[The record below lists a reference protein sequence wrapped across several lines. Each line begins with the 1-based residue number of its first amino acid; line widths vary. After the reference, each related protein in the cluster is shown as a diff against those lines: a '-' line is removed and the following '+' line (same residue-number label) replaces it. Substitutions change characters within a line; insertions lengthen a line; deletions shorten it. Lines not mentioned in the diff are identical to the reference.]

1 VGTGTRRGDGVIADV
16 EMTRPSGEAAPLDN
30 VAMIDAT
37 AAVDT
42 THASEAT
49 GAPEQSPT
57 LTVRHL
63 TRQIG
68 ERAVLDDVSLTV
80 ADGELLVLVGP
91 SGCGK
96 STLLRSIAGVEP
108 STEGSLELDGVD
120 ISHLPPERRRIGL
133 VFQDHALFSHRRVDQ
148 NIAFGLRSLPRADR
162 AARVE
167 EMLAL
172 VRLPHAGHRYP
183 HELSGGEQ
191 QRVALARAL
200 APDPAIVLLDEPFAS
215 LDPSLREEV
224 RNDVVDALRARHAA
238 AVLVTHERDEALGLG
253 DRVAVMNDG
262 RILQVGRPDEVYG
275 HPADRFV
282 AGFLGDASFLPE
294 PDGVGVSV
302 ARPHDLLLTSGGPD
316 IVTGRR
322 YLGAAWR
329 YEVTRGDGTRVRVD
343 AGEGSRLKVGDPCT
357 VSIVA
362 DRPLHRLGGS

>member
-1 VGTGTRRGDGVIADV
+1 M
-16 EMTRPSGEAAPLDN
+16 EMT
-30 VAMIDAT
+30 
-37 AAVDT
+37 
-42 THASEAT
+42 
-49 GAPEQSPT
+49 PT
-57 LTVRHL
+57 LAVHHL
-63 TRQIG
+63 TRRIDG
-68 ERAVLDDVSLTV
+68 RAVLDDVSLTV

-96 STLLRSIAGVEP
+96 STLLRSIAGLEP
-108 STEGSLELDGVD
+108 STTGNLELGGVD

-172 VRLPHAGHRYP
+172 VRLPGVGHRYP

-224 RNDVVDALRARHAA
+224 RNDVVDALRARNAA

-253 DRVAVMNDG
+253 DRVAVMNNG
-262 RILQVGRPDEVYG
+262 RILQVGRPDEVYR
-275 HPADRFV
+275 HPVDRFV
-282 AGFLGDASFLPE
+282 AGFLGDASFLPM
-294 PDGVGVSV
+294 PDGVGVCV
-302 ARPHDLLLTSGGPD
+302 ARPHDLSLTPGGPD
-316 IVTGRR
+316 TVIGRR
-322 YLGAAWR
+322 YLGATWR
-329 YEVTRGDGTRVRVD
+329 YDVSRGDGTRVRIN
-343 AGEGSRLKVGDPCT
+343 AGEGSRVGVGDPCT
-357 VSIVA
+357 VSIIA
-362 DRPLHRLGGS
+362 DHVLHHLER